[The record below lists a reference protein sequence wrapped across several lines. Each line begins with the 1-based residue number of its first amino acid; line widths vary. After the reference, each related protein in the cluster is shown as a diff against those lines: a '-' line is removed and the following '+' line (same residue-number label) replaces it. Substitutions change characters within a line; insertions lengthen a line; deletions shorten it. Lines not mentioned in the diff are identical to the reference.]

1 MKAVAVE
8 AVVWADLAAQSNGH
22 WKKDYALA
30 TVVWAFGARTLVS
43 LTPQMAVLESALST
57 TGPIFTRLE
66 GCLSRGVVA
75 GEAMVERASHARA
88 RQCDAEAVQTTQ

>member
-1 MKAVAVE
+1 MSQMVAVE
-8 AVVWADLAAQSNGH
+8 ASRWPISRRSRTGMG
-22 WKKDYALA
+22 KDYALA

-75 GEAMVERASHARA
+75 GEAMVERESRAST
-88 RQCDAEAVQTTQ
+88 AV

>member
-1 MKAVAVE
+1 M
-8 AVVWADLAAQSNGH
+8 ADLAAQSNGH
-22 WKKDYALA
+22 GKKDYALA

-75 GEAMVERASHARA
+75 GEAMVDDRRARA
-88 RQCDAEAVQTTQ
+88 RMDLGAFKLWDLSGSEM

>member
-1 MKAVAVE
+1 M
-8 AVVWADLAAQSNGH
+8 ADLAAQSNGH
-22 WKKDYALA
+22 GKKDYALA

-75 GEAMVERASHARA
+75 GEAMVDNRRERASGSR
-88 RQCDAEAVQTTQ
+88 RVQTWGFVWQSGSEM